1 MVRLSFEARIAE
13 AYAALEAMLEDEERM
28 RLQSEAEGAD
38 LPYEMVEDRYDSTTE
53 EGAKQNALPTCR
65 ERTTENLIADTE
77 SEVRRFREP
86 LPKTLDI
93 GESNPGGVCEIRERR
108 PPTARNS
115 GYGQEREKEG

>member
-1 MVRLSFEARIAE
+1 
-13 AYAALEAMLEDEERM
+13 M

-93 GESNPGGVCEIRERR
+93 GESNPGGVWAIERKTVADLKQPATMDKR
-108 PPTARNS
+108 FYAFPHTCSRDDCS
-115 GYGQEREKEG
+115 